1 MLGMQFY
8 VGQTSRVAKE
18 EAHLISSHH
27 NIGTSTSRFAKEEPH
42 PIPAHQTSNMPKD
55 KQKVLMTA
63 RGEGRTSHSRGN
75 WIANGYLNASPGP
88 SRTVAAGLERQSA
101 QCWKM
106 SSLLPPKE
114 STMDN
119 SDSRHIKGL
128 VTAIDA
134 IDNIIGP
141 RKPKSKNRA
150 KSRSERTAFCEK
162 CGSTFTS
169 VGNLNRHRRV
179 SHQGVRVYCDFKGC
193 RQVR

>member
-8 VGQTSRVAKE
+8 VGQASRVAKE
-18 EAHLISSHH
+18 EGHLISSHH
-27 NIGTSTSRFAKEEPH
+27 NVGTSTSRLAKEEPH
-42 PIPAHQTSNMPKD
+42 SVPAHHTSGLPKD
-55 KQKVLMTA
+55 KGKVFVSG
-63 RGEGRTSHSRGN
+63 RGDSRTSHSRNN
-75 WIANGYLNASPGP
+75 WIADGYLSTSLGP
-88 SRTVAAGLERQSA
+88 SRAVPEGLERQSA

-106 SSLLPPKE
+106 SSILPPKE
-114 STMDN
+114 SAIDSN
-119 SDSRHIKGL
+119 DSRHIKGL

-141 RKPKSKNRA
+141 RKPKSKSRA

-193 RQVR
+193 RQVC